1 MFLDRHPCFSD
12 EAHALY
18 GHMHLAVAR
27 QCNIRCNYCLLGL
40 NDHDQRPGVASRIER
55 PKQAI
60 ERLKAVLKKYFI
72 KVVGIAGPGD
82 SLFNE
87 ETFQTLALLKEEFP
101 QIIRCVCT
109 NGLKLAESIPR
120 LKELGVNFI
129 TVTCNS
135 LDPEVGSRI
144 YDFVR
149 NNGSLLRGSEAAAF
163 LIQKQIQGITEA
175 VKAGMNVKINTVLI
189 PEINLKEMVALAK
202 TYALL
207 GVRVMNIMPLIPLY
221 KMRHMRPPDCQ
232 ELRQLRQACGRYI
245 KQFYSC
251 QQCRADVVDIRIR
264 KDRINER

>member
-1 MFLDRHPCFSD
+1 MFLAQHPCFSD
-12 EAHALY
+12 GAYILY
-18 GHMHLAVAR
+18 GHLHLAVTR
-27 QCNIRCNYCLLGL
+27 RCNIRCNYCLPAL
-40 NDHDQRPGVASRIER
+40 NNHDQKPGVASRILR

-60 ERLKAVLKKYFI
+60 ERLKAILKKYFI
-72 KVVGIAGPGD
+72 EVVGIAGPGD
-82 SLFNE
+82 SLFNG
-87 ETFQTLALLKEEFP
+87 ETFETFELINKEFP
-101 QIIRCVCT
+101 QIIKCLCT

-175 VKAGMNVKINTVLI
+175 VKAGMNVKINTCLI

-207 GVRVMNIMPLIPLY
+207 GARVMNIMPLIPLY
-221 KMRHMRPPDCQ
+221 KMRHMRPPNCQ
-232 ELRQLRQACGRYI
+232 ELRQLRQDCGRYI
-245 KQFYSC
+245 KQFCSC

-264 KDRINER
+264 KDRTNEK